1 MMGYKKGKREN
12 KIGAKQEARK
22 NRKCS
27 KREQKTF
34 RNQAVGLSETE
45 NHSSQKCIWASE
57 MTYHNSVLEFWVPPI
72 LGNSL
77 FQISF
82 SRKGFYEILKDLKV

>member
-45 NHSSQKCIWASE
+45 NHSSQKCI
-57 MTYHNSVLEFWVPPI
+57 
-72 LGNSL
+72 
-77 FQISF
+77 
-82 SRKGFYEILKDLKV
+82 